1 MSLGFETLRVLLVDD
16 NWHMR
21 SIAITLLES
30 FGITQIR
37 DVDSGQEGVRIAQLW
52 PADVA
57 LVDFK
62 MEPMNGVQFTRMIRN
77 APNSRNPYLP
87 IIMMTGHSAVVRV
100 MEARDAGVTEFIAKP
115 LSARTLLNR
124 LNSVIY
130 QPRAFVRTQSYF
142 GPDRRRRADPAF
154 KGPWRRF
161 DDADRGGHPTASS
174 TLSGPRPPSP
184 SLPSSDYDDDLIW
197 DDN

>member
-1 MSLGFETLRVLLVDD
+1 MSLGFESLRVLLIDD

-30 FGITQIR
+30 FGVTQIR
-37 DVDSGQEGVRIAQLW
+37 DVESGAEGLEIARAW
-52 PADVA
+52 PVDVA

-62 MEPMNGVQFTRMIRN
+62 MEPMNGVQFTRIVRN
-77 APNSRNPYLP
+77 APDSRNPYLP

-124 LNSVIY
+124 LNAVIY
-130 QPRAFVRTQSYF
+130 QPRPFVRTKTYF
-142 GPDRRRRADPAF
+142 GPDRRRRADPF
-154 KGPWRRF
+154 HTGPWRRF
-161 DDADRGGHPTASS
+161 DDGDRRARATE
-174 TLSGPRPPSP
+174 PSATTP
-184 SLPSSDYDDDLIW
+184 GANLDDDLIW
-197 DDN
+197 GDE

>member
-37 DVDSGQEGVRIAQLW
+37 DVESGAEGVRVARVW

-57 LVDFK
+57 IVDFK
-62 MEPMNGVQFTRMIRN
+62 MEPMNGVQFTRIIRN
-77 APNSRNPYLP
+77 APDSRNPYLP

-100 MEARDAGVTEFIAKP
+100 MEARDAGVTEFVAKP

-124 LNSVIY
+124 LNAVIY
-130 QPRAFVRTQSYF
+130 QPRAFVRTQTYF
-142 GPDRRRRADPAF
+142 GPDRRRRVDPMHQ
-154 KGPWRRF
+154 GPWRRL
-161 DDADRGGHPTASS
+161 DDGDRILKATP
-174 TLSGPRPPSP
+174 PPS
-184 SLPSSDYDDDLIW
+184 SSIDDDLVW

>member
-37 DVDSGQEGVRIAQLW
+37 DVETGTEGVRVARLW

-62 MEPMNGVQFTRMIRN
+62 MEPMNGVQFTRIIRN
-77 APNSRNPYLP
+77 APDSRNPYLP

-124 LNSVIY
+124 LNAVIY
-130 QPRAFVRTQSYF
+130 QPRAFVRTQTYF
-142 GPDRRRRADPAF
+142 GPDRRRRADPAHQ
-154 KGPWRRF
+154 GPWRRF
-161 DDADRGGHPTASS
+161 DDGDRIAKS
-174 TLSGPRPPSP
+174 TPSP
-184 SLPSSDYDDDLIW
+184 QPSGMIDDDLVW
-197 DDN
+197 DDS

>member
-21 SIAITLLES
+21 SIAITLMES

-37 DVDSGQEGVRIAQLW
+37 DVDSGADGIRVSQVW

-62 MEPMNGVQFTRMIRN
+62 MEPMNGVQFTRIIRN
-77 APNSRNPYLP
+77 SPDSRNPYLP

-115 LSARTLLNR
+115 LSAKTLLNR
-124 LNSVIY
+124 LNAVIY
-130 QPRAFVRTQSYF
+130 RPRPFVRTETYF
-142 GPDRRRRADPAF
+142 GPDRRRRADPIH

-161 DDADRGGHPTASS
+161 DDAGRLAQGKVAPQP
-174 TLSGPRPPSP
+174 SGPA
-184 SLPSSDYDDDLIW
+184 DCDDLVW

>member
-21 SIAITLLES
+21 SIAITLMES
-30 FGITQIR
+30 FGITHIR
-37 DVDSGQEGVRIAQLW
+37 DVDSGAEGIRVAQIW

-62 MEPMNGVQFTRMIRN
+62 MEPMNGVQFTRAIRN
-77 APNSRNPYLP
+77 SPDSRNPYLP

-124 LNSVIY
+124 LNAVIY
-130 QPRAFVRTQSYF
+130 QPRPFVRTRTYF
-142 GPDRRRRADPAF
+142 GPDRRRRADPAHQ
-154 KGPWRRF
+154 GPWRRF
-161 DDADRGGHPTASS
+161 DDSDRLAQAKASS
-174 TLSGPRPPSP
+174 
-184 SLPSSDYDDDLIW
+184 PSSTEPQSSRETDGDDLTWEIG
-197 DDN
+197 

>member
-37 DVDSGQEGVRIAQLW
+37 DVESGAEGIKVAQAW

-62 MEPMNGVQFTRMIRN
+62 MEPMNGVQFTRTIRN

-87 IIMMTGHSAVVRV
+87 IIMMTGHSAIVRV

-130 QPRAFVRTQSYF
+130 QPRPFVRTQTYF
-142 GPDRRRRADPAF
+142 GPDRRRRADPVYQ
-154 KGPWRRF
+154 GPWRRF
-161 DDADRGGHPTASS
+161 DDGDRLARAKGIP
-174 TLSGPRPPSP
+174 PPPSAI
-184 SLPSSDYDDDLIW
+184 DDDLVW

>member
-1 MSLGFETLRVLLVDD
+1 
-16 NWHMR
+16 MR

-30 FGITQIR
+30 FGVTQIR
-37 DVDSGQEGVRIAQLW
+37 DVETGAEGIRVSKLW

-62 MEPMNGVQFTRMIRN
+62 MEPMNGVEFTRLIRN
-77 APNSRNPYLP
+77 APDSRNPYLP

-115 LSARTLLNR
+115 LSAKTLLNR

-130 QPRAFVRTQSYF
+130 KPRAFVRTQSYF
-142 GPDRRRRADPAF
+142 GPDRRRRADPAHI
-154 KGPWRRF
+154 GPWRRF
-161 DDADRGGHPTASS
+161 DDSNRAAPATASK
-174 TLSGPRPPSP
+174 PPSAP
-184 SLPSSDYDDDLIW
+184 IDGDDLIW
-197 DDN
+197 EDN

>member
-30 FGITQIR
+30 FGVTQIR
-37 DVDSGQEGVRIAQLW
+37 DVESGAEGLRVAKLW

-62 MEPMNGVQFTRMIRN
+62 MEPMNGVQFTRAIRN
-77 APNSRNPYLP
+77 SPGSRNPYLP

-100 MEARDAGVTEFIAKP
+100 MEARDAGVNEFIAKP

-124 LNSVIY
+124 LNAVIY
-130 QPRAFVRTQSYF
+130 TPRAFVRTKTYF
-142 GPDRRRRADPAF
+142 GPDRRRRADPAHQ
-154 KGPWRRF
+154 GPWRRI
-161 DDADRGGHPTASS
+161 DDADRAAPAPASPPP
-174 TLSGPRPPSP
+174 SGPTGF
-184 SLPSSDYDDDLIW
+184 DDLVW